1 MAGRKKIKIPTLRE
15 IQKKFPSQYIA
26 GEVDESK
33 RPWLPTR
40 FLAFNKVTG
49 GGCPF
54 GKIIELFG
62 EESSGKQGAN
72 YEPILTTNGW
82 KTHGTIT
89 TDDLVVDP
97 VTGKGEKV
105 LGVFTQG
112 GQDI

>member
-40 FLAFNKVTG
+40 FLSFNKVTG

-54 GKIIELFG
+54 GKVIELFG
-62 EESSGKQGAN
+62 
-72 YEPILTTNGW
+72 
-82 KTHGTIT
+82 
-89 TDDLVVDP
+89 
-97 VTGKGEKV
+97 
-105 LGVFTQG
+105 
-112 GQDI
+112 